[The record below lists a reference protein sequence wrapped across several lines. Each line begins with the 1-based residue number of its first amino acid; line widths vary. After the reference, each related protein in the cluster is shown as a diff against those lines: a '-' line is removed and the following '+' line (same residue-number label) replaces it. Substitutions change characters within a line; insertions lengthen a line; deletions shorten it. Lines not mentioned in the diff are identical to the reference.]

1 MSFSMVKNM
10 MKIAKMLMIFK
21 ALQERSSETN
31 VLMDDD
37 QNEIVHS
44 ANYPPFNSLKLE
56 VEGRGS

>member
-1 MSFSMVKNM
+1 MVKNM

-44 ANYPPFNSLKLE
+44 ANYPPFNPLKLE
-56 VEGRGS
+56 VEVHKCIIAF